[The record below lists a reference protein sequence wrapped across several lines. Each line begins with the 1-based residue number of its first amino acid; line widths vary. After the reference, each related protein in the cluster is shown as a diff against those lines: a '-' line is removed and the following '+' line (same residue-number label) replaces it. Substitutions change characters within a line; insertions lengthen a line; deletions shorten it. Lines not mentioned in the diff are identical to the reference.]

1 MIYTVTQLTTH
12 LQHLIEQDPLLG
24 DIQVSGEISN
34 CKPAASGHLYFTL
47 KDANSCLKAVMF
59 RSRAGRLTFRPADG
73 MAVIARGYIAVY
85 GPGGTYQ
92 LYVQDMLPAGQG
104 NLYAAFLQLKE
115 KLAREGLFD
124 QQYKKPLP
132 PIPACVALI
141 TSPRGAVL
149 RDMVQIMRRRWPL
162 CRLVLVPVT
171 VQGQTAPGEIVQAI
185 HQVDSWGGAQVI
197 ILARGGGSLED
208 LWAFNSEEVARAI
221 FACRT
226 PLVSAVGHET
236 DYTIADFV
244 ADLRAPTPSAAAE
257 LVVPDQQEVR
267 ARLDLLRAR
276 AERVLRQQLANWR
289 ARLEASQKRPLF
301 QRPVDVICGQRALY
315 LDKLRHQ
322 LSTAWERKEQAGRRA
337 LGELLA
343 RLDAL
348 SPLATL
354 ARGYAI
360 CLDGRGMPVR
370 NSSQVRPQEQVEIR
384 LHRGRLFCQVERVE

>member
-1 MIYTVTQLTTH
+1 MIYTVTQLTAH
-12 LQHLIEQDPLLG
+12 LQRLLENDSLLG
-24 DIQVSGEISN
+24 DIQISGEISN
-34 CKPAASGHLYFTL
+34 YRPAASGHLYFTL
-47 KDANSCLKAVMF
+47 KDASNCLKAVMF
-59 RSRAGRLTFRPADG
+59 RSRAGRLSFRPADG
-73 MAVIARGYIAVY
+73 MSVIARGYISVY

-104 NLYAAFLQLKE
+104 DLYAAFLQLKE

-124 QQYKKPLP
+124 PRHKKPLP
-132 PIPACVALI
+132 PVPDCVALI

-149 RDMVQIMRRRWPL
+149 RDMVQIMGRRWPL

-171 VQGQTAPGEIVQAI
+171 VQGQTAPDEIVRAI
-185 HQVDSWGGAQVI
+185 RQVDRWGGAQVI
-197 ILARGGGSLED
+197 VLARGGGSLED

-221 FACRT
+221 FECRT

-257 LVVPDQQEVR
+257 MIVPDQQEVR
-267 ARLDLLRAR
+267 ARLHTLQHRAG
-276 AERVLRQQLANWR
+276 RVMQQQLDSWQ
-289 ARLEASQKRPLF
+289 ARLEASRSRPVF
-301 QRPVDVICGQRALY
+301 QRPVDLICGQRALH

-322 LSTAWERKEQAGRRA
+322 LGTAWERREQVVRRT

-343 RLDAL
+343 RLETL

-360 CLDGRGMPVR
+360 CLDSAGRPVR
-370 NSSQVRPQEQVEIR
+370 SSHQVQPREQVEVR
-384 LHRGRLFCQVERVE
+384 LHCGRLFCQVDRVE